1 MAWHNVGMEPTPI
14 KLPKKPRILIKE
26 QAPDQRQFSV
36 IPIRAATDRKLT
48 GMEMRVLLL
57 FCSYANR
64 GGITWVGNARI
75 AQHLGVGMHR
85 VAFLTRCLID
95 KGYMKVLYKG
105 YQGERAH
112 TRQIIFNAAMSLDE
126 IVAVSGEKPPYMIEQ
141 EQKAIKNQPLN
152 QQHKGATMS
161 RKRKIK
167 DNSVN
172 DQAVI
177 NLAPSNK
184 TESKLELSINEAE
197 IVQLQRAVGP
207 DLLAVALEQCGAGA
221 TLDQVQTK
229 LKELLS

>member
-1 MAWHNVGMEPTPI
+1 MQATPI

-85 VAFLTRCLID
+85 AAFLTRCLID

-141 EQKAIKNQPLN
+141 EQKAIKNQPVN
-152 QQHKGATMS
+152 HQHKGANMS
-161 RKRKIK
+161 KKRK
-167 DNSVN
+167 SVN
-172 DQAVI
+172 DQSV
-177 NLAPSNK
+177 SN
-184 TESKLELSINEAE
+184 LELSNVDENKSHLVITDNE
-197 IVQLQRAVGP
+197 VLQLQRAVGA
-207 DLLAVALEQCGAGA
+207 DMLQFALSQCGESP
-221 TLDQVQTK
+221 TLEQVQTK

>member
-1 MAWHNVGMEPTPI
+1 MAWHNAGMDATPI

-95 KGYMKVLYKG
+95 KGYIKVLYKG

-112 TRQIIFNAAMSLDE
+112 TRQIIFNAALSLDE

-141 EQKAIKNQPLN
+141 EQKAIRNQPVN
-152 QQHKGATMS
+152 QQHKGATMQ
-161 RKRKIK
+161 RKRKSK
-167 DNSVN
+167 ENSVT
-172 DQAVI
+172 DLAVS
-177 NLAPSNK
+177 NLMQQVTDDNK
-184 TESKLELSINEAE
+184 SHLSINEAQ
-197 IVQLQRAVGP
+197 VLQLQRAVGP
-207 DLLAVALEQCGAGA
+207 DLLALALDQCGSGA
-221 TLDQVQTK
+221 TLEQVQTK
-229 LKELLS
+229 LKDLLA

>member
-1 MAWHNVGMEPTPI
+1 MDKVTI

-26 QAPDQRQFSV
+26 QPPDQRQFSV
-36 IPIRAATDRKLT
+36 IPLRAATDRRLT

-64 GGITWVGNARI
+64 GGITWVGNQRI
-75 AQHLGVGMHR
+75 ADHLGIGMQR
-85 VAFLTRCLID
+85 AAFLTRCLID

-112 TRQIIFNAAMSLDE
+112 TRQIIFNAALSLDE

-141 EQKAIKNQPLN
+141 EQKAIRNQPLN

-177 NLAPSNK
+177 NLGQQISD
-184 TESKLELSINEAE
+184 ECKLELSINEAE

-207 DLLAVALEQCGAGA
+207 DLLALALDQAGAGA
-221 TLDQVQTK
+221 TLEQVQTK

>member
-1 MAWHNVGMEPTPI
+1 MQPTPI

-26 QAPDQRQFSV
+26 QAQDQRRFSV

-112 TRQIIFNAAMSLDE
+112 TRQIIFDKSLSIED
-126 IVAVSGEKPPYMIEQ
+126 IVSISGEKPPYMIEQ
-141 EQKAIKNQPLN
+141 EQKAIQNQPVN

-161 RKRKIK
+161 RKRKTK
-167 DNSVN
+167 DNSVT
-172 DQAVI
+172 DQSVS
-177 NLAPSNK
+177 NLVSSNK
-184 TESKLELSINEAE
+184 QEDKLGIALTDSQTL
-197 IVQLQRAVGP
+197 QLTRAVGA
-207 DLLAVALEQCGAGA
+207 DLLSLAIEQCGEGA
-221 TLDQVQTK
+221 TFEQVKSKLDLM
-229 LKELLS
+229 LK

>member
-1 MAWHNVGMEPTPI
+1 MEATPI
-14 KLPKKPRILIKE
+14 KLPKKPRILVKE
-26 QAPDQRQFSV
+26 QAQDQRRFSV

-75 AQHLGVGMHR
+75 AQHLSVGMHR

-112 TRQIIFNAAMSLDE
+112 TRQIIFDKSLSIED
-126 IVAVSGEKPPYMIEQ
+126 IVAISGEKPPYMVEQ
-141 EQKAIKNQPLN
+141 EQKAFNNQPLN

-161 RKRKIK
+161 RKRKIN
-167 DNSVN
+167 DNSVT
-172 DQAVI
+172 DQAVS
-177 NLAPSNK
+177 NLTEGVK
-184 TESKLELSINEAE
+184 TKCKLGIALSDSQVIELT
-197 IVQLQRAVGP
+197 RAVGP
-207 DLLAVALEQCGAGA
+207 DLLALAIEQCGSNA
-221 TLDQVQTK
+221 TFDQVKAK
-229 LKELLS
+229 LDVMLK

>member
-1 MAWHNVGMEPTPI
+1 LAWHNERMQATPI

-26 QAPDQRQFSV
+26 QPPDQRTFSV
-36 IPIRAATDRKLT
+36 IPLRAATDRRLT

-64 GGITWVGNARI
+64 GGITWVGNQRI
-75 AQHLGVGMHR
+75 ADHLKVGMHR
-85 VAFLTRCLID
+85 VAFLTRCLIE

-112 TRQIIFNAAMSLDE
+112 TRQIIFNNLSVDE
-126 IVAVSGEKPPYMIEQ
+126 IVAISGEKPPYMIEQ

-152 QQHKGATMS
+152 QQHRGATMS

-167 DNSVN
+167 DISVN
-172 DQAVI
+172 DQAVS
-177 NLAPSNK
+177 NL
-184 TESKLELSINEAE
+184 EFGDGQLSKLEIAISEAE
-197 IVQLQRAVGP
+197 ILQLQKAVGA
-207 DLLAVALEQCGAGA
+207 DLLQYALSQCGDQP
-221 TLDQVQTK
+221 TLEQVQTK

>member
-1 MAWHNVGMEPTPI
+1 MLVHNVGMEKVTI

-95 KGYMKVLYKG
+95 KGYIKVLYKG

-126 IVAVSGEKPPYMIEQ
+126 IVAVSGEKPPYMIQQ
-141 EQKAIKNQPLN
+141 EQKAIMNQPLN

-161 RKRKIK
+161 RKRKAN

-172 DQAVI
+172 DQAVS
-177 NLAPSNK
+177 NLVLSNK
-184 TESKLELSINEAE
+184 TESKLSLSINEE
-197 IVQLQRAVGP
+197 QVLQLQRAVGP
-207 DLLAVALEQCGAGA
+207 DLLALALDQVGSGA
-221 TLDQVQTK
+221 TLEQVQTK

>member
-1 MAWHNVGMEPTPI
+1 MAWHNAGMEPTPI

-141 EQKAIKNQPLN
+141 EQKAIRNQPLN

-161 RKRKIK
+161 RKRKAN
-167 DNSVN
+167 DNSVT
-172 DQAVI
+172 DQAVSNLVNQTIGNDKLIERI
-177 NLAPSNK
+177 NDEQVL
-184 TESKLELSINEAE
+184 
-197 IVQLQRAVGP
+197 QLQRSVGA
-207 DLLAVALEQCGAGA
+207 DLLAHAMQLAGDNPTLE
-221 TLDQVQTK
+221 QVQTK
-229 LKELLS
+229 LKELLA

>member
-1 MAWHNVGMEPTPI
+1 MDKVDI

-75 AQHLGVGMHR
+75 AEHLGVGMHR
-85 VAFLTRCLID
+85 VAFLSRCLID

-105 YQGERAH
+105 YKGERAH
-112 TRQIIFNAAMSLDE
+112 TRQIIFNAALSLDE
-126 IVAVSGEKPPYMIEQ
+126 IVAVSGEKPSYMIEQ
-141 EQKAIKNQPLN
+141 EQKAIRNQPVN

-161 RKRKIK
+161 RKRKTN
-167 DNSVN
+167 DNLVN
-172 DQAVI
+172 DSAV
-177 NLAPSNK
+177 
-184 TESKLELSINEAE
+184 SKLVQVDNDKSKLSLSINETE

-207 DLLAVALEQCGAGA
+207 DLLSLALDQCGSSA
-221 TLDQVQTK
+221 TLQQVQDK

>member
-1 MAWHNVGMEPTPI
+1 MQPTPI

-26 QAPDQRQFSV
+26 QPPDQRQFSV

-85 VAFLTRCLID
+85 VAFLTRCLIE

-112 TRQIIFNAAMSLDE
+112 TRQIIFNKNLSLEE

-141 EQKAIKNQPLN
+141 EQKAIQNQPLN

-161 RKRKIK
+161 RKRKSS
-167 DNSVN
+167 DNSLT

-177 NLAPSNK
+177 NL
-184 TESKLELSINEAE
+184 ELSNQENDKLRLAITQEQ
-197 IVQLQRAVGP
+197 VLTLQRAVGA
-207 DLLAVALEQCGAGA
+207 DLLAHAISLAGA
-221 TLDQVQTK
+221 DATLEEVQSK
-229 LKELLS
+229 LKELLA

>member
-1 MAWHNVGMEPTPI
+1 MQPTPI

-26 QAPDQRQFSV
+26 QPPDQRQFSV

-85 VAFLTRCLID
+85 VAFLTRCLIE
-95 KGYMKVLYKG
+95 KGYMRVLYKG

-112 TRQIIFNAAMSLDE
+112 TRQIIFNKNLTLDE

-161 RKRKIK
+161 RKRKSS
-167 DNSVN
+167 DNSLT

-177 NLAPSNK
+177 NL
-184 TESKLELSINEAE
+184 ELSNQENDKLRMAITQEQ
-197 IVQLQRAVGP
+197 VLTLQRAVGV
-207 DLLAVALEQCGAGA
+207 DLLAHAISLAGADATLEQ
-221 TLDQVQTK
+221 VQSK
-229 LKELLS
+229 LKELLA

>member
-1 MAWHNVGMEPTPI
+1 MQPTPI

-26 QAPDQRQFSV
+26 QAQDQRKFSV

-75 AQHLGVGMHR
+75 AEHLGVGMHR

-112 TRQIIFNAAMSLDE
+112 TRQIIFDKSLTIED
-126 IVAVSGEKPPYMIEQ
+126 IVSISGEKPPYMIEQ
-141 EQKAIKNQPLN
+141 EQKAIKNQPVN

-172 DQAVI
+172 DQAVS
-177 NLAPSNK
+177 NLVSSNK
-184 TESKLELSINEAE
+184 QEDKLGIELTELQVIELT
-197 IVQLQRAVGP
+197 RAVGA
-207 DLLAVALEQCGAGA
+207 DLLNLAIEQCGERV
-221 TLDQVQTK
+221 TFEQVKTK
-229 LKELLS
+229 LDLMLK

>member
-1 MAWHNVGMEPTPI
+1 MEKVSI

-75 AQHLGVGMHR
+75 AEHLGVGMHR

-112 TRQIIFNAAMSLDE
+112 TRQIIFNAALSLDE

-141 EQKAIKNQPLN
+141 EQKAIRNQPLN

-161 RKRKIK
+161 RKPKSK

-172 DQAVI
+172 NQAV
-177 NLAPSNK
+177 
-184 TESKLELSINEAE
+184 SKLVRVDNDMSKLSLSINEE
-197 IVQLQRAVGP
+197 EVLQLQRAVGP

-221 TLDQVQTK
+221 SLEQVQTK

>member
-1 MAWHNVGMEPTPI
+1 MDATPI

-126 IVAVSGEKPPYMIEQ
+126 IVAVSGEKPPYMIQQ
-141 EQKAIKNQPLN
+141 EQKAIMNQPLN

-161 RKRKIK
+161 RKRKAN
-167 DNSVN
+167 DNSVT

-177 NLAPSNK
+177 NLMPSSNGETIDRK
-184 TESKLELSINEAE
+184 VINEAQ
-197 IVQLQRAVGP
+197 VLQLQRSVGA
-207 DLLAVALEQCGAGA
+207 DLLAHAMHLAGDNPTLE
-221 TLDQVQTK
+221 QVQTK

>member
-1 MAWHNVGMEPTPI
+1 MAWHNAGMDATPI

-75 AQHLGVGMHR
+75 AQHLGIGMHR
-85 VAFLTRCLID
+85 AAFLTRCLID

-141 EQKAIKNQPLN
+141 EQKAIRNQPVN

-167 DNSVN
+167 DNSVT
-172 DQAVI
+172 DQAVS
-177 NLAPSNK
+177 NLGLNNE
-184 TESKLELSINEAE
+184 TESKLEKSINEE
-197 IVQLQRAVGP
+197 QVLQLQRAVGP
-207 DLLAVALEQCGAGA
+207 DLLALALDQCGSGA
-221 TLDQVQTK
+221 TLEQVQDK
-229 LKELLS
+229 LKSLLA